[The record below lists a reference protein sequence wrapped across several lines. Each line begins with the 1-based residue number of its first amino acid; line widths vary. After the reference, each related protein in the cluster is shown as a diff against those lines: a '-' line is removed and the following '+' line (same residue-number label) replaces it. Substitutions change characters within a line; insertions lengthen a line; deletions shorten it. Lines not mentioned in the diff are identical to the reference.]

1 MQLAGQSRVPMPVR
15 EVRQFHFL
23 VWPDH
28 GVPQYA
34 TNLLSFRKRI
44 LKYHPEKRGP
54 MTVHCRSVQG
64 AGLVG
69 CVVEWEVSCFGVVL
83 YHITLCGVMP
93 FPLQCWRGAHRHIHH
108 H

>member
-1 MQLAGQSRVPMPVR
+1 MSVVCAVLCVRYACVCQLAGQSRVPMPVR

-34 TNLLSFRKRI
+34 TNLLSFRKRV

-54 MTVHCRSVQG
+54 MVVHCRSVR
-64 AGLVG
+64 L
-69 CVVEWEVSCFGVVL
+69 
-83 YHITLCGVMP
+83 IR
-93 FPLQCWRGAHRHIHH
+93 RG
-108 H
+108 